1 MTWRPED
8 WRFDPQ
14 TAFDLDGRTAIVTGG
29 ASGLGRAI
37 ALGFGARNANVV
49 VADIDE
55 EGADEVVE
63 ALQSMDGGGDALA
76 VATDVTDRGSL
87 ARVRRQTIQ
96 AFGGYEVCC
105 AIPGIN
111 VREPVLDLDVEDW
124 RDVIELNLTGVFLC
138 AKVLGRHLVE
148 EGRGSLITMASIRGI
163 DGGPAQGPYSASK
176 GGVIQLTKVLAAEWA
191 PDVRV
196 NALAPGYMKT
206 PLVREA
212 MKDEAWYDRIRRG
225 HMLDRFGDP
234 EEVVGGAIY
243 LASDAASFVTGTVL
257 TIDGGWTAR

>member
-1 MTWRPED
+1 MSWRTED
-8 WRFDPQ
+8 WRFDPA
-14 TAFDLDGRTAIVTGG
+14 TAFDLDGRTAVVTGG

-37 ALGFGARNANVV
+37 ALGFGARGANVV
-49 VADIDE
+49 VADIDAV
-55 EGADEVVE
+55 GAEEVV
-63 ALQSMDGGGDALA
+63 DALESTGDGEAMA
-76 VATDVTDRGSL
+76 VEADVTDPGSL
-87 ARVRRQTIQ
+87 ARLRRRSVE
-96 AFGGYEVCC
+96 AFGGYEIAC

-111 VREPVLDLDVEDW
+111 VREPVLDLSLEDW

-176 GGVIQLTKVLAAEWA
+176 GGVVQLTKVLAAEWA

-206 PLVREA
+206 PLVRKA
-212 MKDEAWYDRIRRG
+212 MEDEEWYERIRTG
-225 HMLDRFGDP
+225 HLLDRFGDP
-234 EEVVGGAIY
+234 EEVVGGAVF
-243 LASDAASFVTGTVL
+243 LASDAASFVTGTIL
-257 TIDGGWTAR
+257 PIDGGWTAQ

>member
-1 MTWRPED
+1 MTWRTED
-8 WRFDPQ
+8 WRFDPG
-14 TAFDLDGRTAIVTGG
+14 TVFDLDGRTAIVTGG

-49 VADIDE
+49 VADIDHD
-55 EGADEVVE
+55 GAAEVVDELASLGDGRAIAVE
-63 ALQSMDGGGDALA
+63 A
-76 VATDVTDRGSL
+76 DVTDRGSL
-87 ARVRRQTIQ
+87 ARLRRRTIEE
-96 AFGGYEVCC
+96 FGAYEICC
-105 AIPGIN
+105 ALPGIN
-111 VREPVLDLDVEDW
+111 VREPVLDLSVEDW
-124 RDVIELNLTGVFLC
+124 EAVIDLNLTGVFLC

-176 GGVIQLTKVLAAEWA
+176 GGVVQLTKVLAAEWA

-212 MKDEAWYDRIRRG
+212 MEDEEWYERIRGG

-234 EEVVGGAIY
+234 EEVVGGAVY
-243 LASDAASFVTGTVL
+243 LASEAASFVTGTVL
-257 TIDGGWTAR
+257 TIDGGWTAQ